1 MSKKYRLCLLAAF
14 AVFVSADSFAQEP
27 KFLFPVSCTYGVD
40 CWPVNYVD
48 VDPSEGVATDFKC
61 KRKTYDAHQ
70 GTDFALASVS
80 KMREGVDV
88 LAAAAGQV
96 LRVRNG
102 EADTYKEQNELDAIR
117 AENKDCGNGVL
128 IDHGDGLQTIY
139 CHLKKDSIV
148 VRPKQKVKAG
158 QKIAQIGMS
167 GYTEFPHVHF
177 GVLWEGGFVDPFT
190 GALNTKGCGQM
201 KANMWLEGLPVSYE
215 EVVIFDGGFR
225 AKVPDFEAIKRGN
238 DENPIALPLSSA
250 AFVYWSGFYNVEEGD
265 EVVMRIYDPDGAL
278 FHERR
283 EVVPKT
289 RSLQY
294 YFAGRKIG
302 RVQLKAGE
310 YKGVTEIKR
319 GSDIHRKKE
328 FSVQVK

>member
-1 MSKKYRLCLLAAF
+1 MSKKCGLGALAVVALF
-14 AVFVSADSFAQEP
+14 NCANAYANEPSF
-27 KFLFPVSCTYGVD
+27 LIPVSCTYGEN

-80 KMREGVDV
+80 QMREGVDV
-88 LAAAAGQV
+88 LAAAAGKV
-96 LRVRNG
+96 LRVREG
-102 EADTYKEQNELDAIR
+102 ESDVFKGRNELDAIR
-117 AENKDCGNGVL
+117 EQNKDCGNGVL

-139 CHLKKDSIV
+139 CHLKKDSVV

-158 QKIAQIGMS
+158 EKIAQVGMS
-167 GYTEFPHVHF
+167 GYAEFPHVHF

-201 KANMWLEGLPVSYE
+201 KRNMWLAGLPVSYE

-225 AKVPDFEAIKRGN
+225 AQVPDFEAVKRGD
-238 DENPIALPLSSA
+238 DENPIALPISSA
-250 AFVYWSGFYNVEEGD
+250 AFVFWSGFYNVEKGD
-265 EVVMRIYDPDGAL
+265 EVVMQVFDPDGVL
-278 FHERR
+278 FHERQ
-283 EVVPKT
+283 EVVSKT
-289 RSLQY
+289 RALQY

-302 RVQLKAGE
+302 RVQLKRGQ
-310 YKGVTEIKR
+310 YKGVAEIKR
-319 GSDIHRKKE
+319 GSDIRRKKE
-328 FSVQVK
+328 FSVLVK

>member
-117 AENKDCGNGVL
+117 
-128 IDHGDGLQTIY
+128 IFTIFIISR
-139 CHLKKDSIV
+139 LSI
-148 VRPKQKVKAG
+148 
-158 QKIAQIGMS
+158 S
-167 GYTEFPHVHF
+167 
-177 GVLWEGGFVDPFT
+177 
-190 GALNTKGCGQM
+190 
-201 KANMWLEGLPVSYE
+201 
-215 EVVIFDGGFR
+215 
-225 AKVPDFEAIKRGN
+225 
-238 DENPIALPLSSA
+238 
-250 AFVYWSGFYNVEEGD
+250 
-265 EVVMRIYDPDGAL
+265 
-278 FHERR
+278 
-283 EVVPKT
+283 
-289 RSLQY
+289 
-294 YFAGRKIG
+294 
-302 RVQLKAGE
+302 
-310 YKGVTEIKR
+310 
-319 GSDIHRKKE
+319 
-328 FSVQVK
+328 